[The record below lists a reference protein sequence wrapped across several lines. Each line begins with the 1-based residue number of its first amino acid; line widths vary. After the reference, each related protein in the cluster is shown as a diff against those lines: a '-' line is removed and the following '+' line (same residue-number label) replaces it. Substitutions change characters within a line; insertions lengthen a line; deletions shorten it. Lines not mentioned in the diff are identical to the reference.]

1 MRKAIVLGVVL
12 CLVVAA
18 GCVMPTKGAVFAPIM
33 ETKSTIEVGDTTV
46 GMDNVGRA
54 TVEGIIL
61 LARGDG
67 SLTAAM
73 ANGSKGPITKIHHV
87 DSEELNVLSIYCTQT
102 TVVYGE

>member
-1 MRKAIVLGVVL
+1 MRKAIALGAVL

-18 GCVMPTKGAVFAPIM
+18 GCVMPTGGAVFAPIM
-33 ETKSTIEVGDTTV
+33 DTKSTIEVGDTTV

-61 LARGDG
+61 LASGDA
-67 SLTAAM
+67 SLSAAM

-87 DSEELNVLSIYCTQT
+87 DAEEKNILSIYCTKT
-102 TVVYGE
+102 IVVYGE